1 MKQKVRKEANLSK
14 LYTNNFIR
22 ATCISVIEKLNAS
35 RLNESKK
42 RDIFTAV
49 SSKVMSVTR
58 VTLDMENTSA
68 NFEQLDL
75 SMTGFDECLE
85 EPDMNTKPRPENFF
99 TNCNVTN

>member
-14 LYTNNFIR
+14 LYTNNCIR
-22 ATCISVIEKLNAS
+22 ASISVIEKLNAS

-58 VTLDMENTSA
+58 ETLDMENTSA

-75 SMTGFDECLE
+75 SMTSIC
-85 EPDMNTKPRPENFF
+85 
-99 TNCNVTN
+99 